1 MSKEYLDMYLRT
13 RITETGLY
21 PKPSSIIEGAF
32 HSALFINLQLR
43 DIAYD
48 KVPINLKDK
57 TITFLVRRNKY
68 PVDNDDIIILKTEQ
82 DGILVVDEDLGL
94 IEIKIT
100 SDEMNHIPS
109 DYWYDVQVHD
119 IEEIEEEE

>member
-21 PKPSSIIEGAF
+21 SKPSSIIEGA
-32 HSALFINLQLR
+32 HASALFINLQLR

-48 KVPINLKDK
+48 KTPIDLADK
-57 TITFLVRRNKY
+57 TITFLVRTNKY
-68 PVDNDDIIILKTEQ
+68 PVDNDDIFILKTEQ
-82 DGILVVDEDLGL
+82 DGILVVDEEKGL

-100 SDEMNHIPS
+100 SDEMRKIPS
-109 DYWYDVQVHD
+109 DYWYDIQVHD
-119 IEEIEEEE
+119 IEDIEEGE